1 MEEKRKKLKQNAMIT
16 SVVNHSA
23 EVASKAAKDQ
33 ESNPTNGIERMPFSK
48 ESNSAVMEAMRQ
60 TAIEQ
65 YCQQMEEN
73 PESCESELQA
83 TVVEQN
89 TQINWEGAMRTTN
102 DGFTQETGSGTG

>member
-1 MEEKRKKLKQNAMIT
+1 MIT

-60 TAIEQ
+60 TAIE
-65 YCQQMEEN
+65 
-73 PESCESELQA
+73 
-83 TVVEQN
+83 
-89 TQINWEGAMRTTN
+89 
-102 DGFTQETGSGTG
+102 